1 MTHEVRPEWAV
12 VGERLG
18 WLEQA
23 QELSGNQI
31 AIGLGINRR
40 RWSSYRLGER
50 ELPISL
56 AGELR
61 RRYGCTLDW
70 LYLGE
75 EHANSEGFQQRLAEA
90 RRAAAHRDGRRRR
103 FREAASPFRLA
114 RDRKSLAGLRRIDG
128 PCSLNE
134 RHPPGQGLGPFPR
147 EGGILTPPAAY
158 GLTSAGP
165 GDGGGGP

>member
-75 EHANSEGFQQRLAEA
+75 EHANSEGFKQRLAEA
-90 RRAAAHRDGRRRR
+90 RRDAAHRDGRRRR
-103 FREAASPFRLA
+103 FRHTPRSPSRTQPM
-114 RDRKSLAGLRRIDG
+114 S
-128 PCSLNE
+128 
-134 RHPPGQGLGPFPR
+134 
-147 EGGILTPPAAY
+147 GGNHE
-158 GLTSAGP
+158 
-165 GDGGGGP
+165 

>member
-114 RDRKSLAGLRRIDG
+114 RDRKSLAGYAGSMVPARAKRAPSPRSGVGTVPSGRRY
-128 PCSLNE
+128 
-134 RHPPGQGLGPFPR
+134 
-147 EGGILTPPAAY
+147 LTPPAAY

>member
-1 MTHEVRPEWAV
+1 MVLAKRWSPLAPSAFGSPV

-75 EHANSEGFQQRLAEA
+75 EHANSEGFKQRLAEA

-103 FREAASPFRLA
+103 FRQRPVYSR
-114 RDRKSLAGLRRIDG
+114 
-128 PCSLNE
+128 
-134 RHPPGQGLGPFPR
+134 
-147 EGGILTPPAAY
+147 
-158 GLTSAGP
+158 
-165 GDGGGGP
+165 

>member
-1 MTHEVRPEWAV
+1 MAEGGVMTHEVRPEWAV

-128 PCSLNE
+128 PGS
-134 RHPPGQGLGPFPR
+134 R
-147 EGGILTPPAAY
+147 
-158 GLTSAGP
+158 
-165 GDGGGGP
+165 